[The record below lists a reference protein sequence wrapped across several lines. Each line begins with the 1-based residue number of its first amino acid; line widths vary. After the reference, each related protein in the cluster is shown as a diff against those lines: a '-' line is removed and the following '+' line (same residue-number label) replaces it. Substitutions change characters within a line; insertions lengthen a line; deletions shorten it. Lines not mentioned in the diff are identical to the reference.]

1 MNEWME
7 YPCARL
13 ILQPLAENAICHN
26 MDSFGNLWIT
36 MECDEHMARITIKDD
51 GQGIHFLSGEEI
63 LAKQLNK
70 GIGLRYVQMSLQS
83 FYGDRASLKITS
95 EADRGTCVIVEMPI
109 DVNEGDAD
117 V

>member
-1 MNEWME
+1 
-7 YPCARL
+7 
-13 ILQPLAENAICHN
+13 
-26 MDSFGNLWIT
+26 
-36 MECDEHMARITIKDD
+36 
-51 GQGIHFLSGEEI
+51 
-63 LAKQLNK
+63 
-70 GIGLRYVQMSLQS
+70 MSLQS